1 MKDVSSL
8 ANEVQSVEPISLSM
22 PPSLINRLNS
32 FDRNSMFDSG
42 IEVEG
47 IILVSLSQ
55 FLLNQ
60 SLDGERERENK
71 KLYFLASEVE
81 CLTTIYVHY

>member
-8 ANEVQSVEPISLSM
+8 ASEVQSVEPISLSM
-22 PPSLINRLNS
+22 PSSLINRLNS

-60 SLDGERERENK
+60 SLDGEREREREREQK
-71 KLYFLASEVE
+71 IIFSSF
-81 CLTTIYVHY
+81 